1 MYLNLF
7 SKDIRVLIFS
17 NTYMKIYYADIILSG
32 GVVLLG
38 YLFYMLLRSDRVLF
52 YTPHVF
58 KSIENIDMSRRN
70 TYITILTNV
79 YMLPF
84 ILWFILAMFAMDFD
98 LTEMNEHMLM
108 FTVLT
113 LLVSFIV
120 KLQTIYMGLNWWY
133 TYISFVGVGIY
144 YVLLGFREGVVERL
158 GLVDIFG
165 IPNTT
170 GVNPEVYLLMAL
182 SLTFVFALSF
192 SVTIHYF
199 LSK

>member
-1 MYLNLF
+1 
-7 SKDIRVLIFS
+7 
-17 NTYMKIYYADIILSG
+17 
-32 GVVLLG
+32 
-38 YLFYMLLRSDRVLF
+38 
-52 YTPHVF
+52 
-58 KSIENIDMSRRN
+58 
-70 TYITILTNV
+70 
-79 YMLPF
+79 MLPF